1 MDISNMK
8 NIIVLKNLPSNLVDE
23 AIVVLKENKKVKKYQ
38 YIERKNDKNEEDN
51 KEKLKKE
58 ENNSQYIIKEAES
71 VVSQYIT
78 NLEMKSP
85 KWKNNLKKL
94 ESRYKRSLQL
104 NLILTA
110 VAIISFLVSII

>member
-8 NIIVLKNLPSNLVDE
+8 NIVVLKNLPSNLVEE

-38 YIERKNDKNEEDN
+38 YIESENKKDIDD
-51 KEKLKKE
+51 KEKNVQNDSE
-58 ENNSQYIIKEAES
+58 YIIKEAER
-71 VVSQYIT
+71 VINQYIT

-94 ESRYKRSLQL
+94 ENRYKKSLQL
-104 NLILTA
+104 NLILAT
-110 VAIISFLVSII
+110 VALISFLVSVI

>member
-8 NIIVLKNLPSNLVDE
+8 NIVVLKNLPSNLVEE

-38 YIERKNDKNEEDN
+38 YIESENKKDIAN
-51 KEKLKKE
+51 KEKNVQNDSE
-58 ENNSQYIIKEAES
+58 YIIKEAES
-71 VVSQYIT
+71 VINQYIT

-94 ESRYKRSLQL
+94 ENRYKKSLQL
-104 NLILTA
+104 NLILAT
-110 VAIISFLVSII
+110 VALISFLVSVI

>member
-8 NIIVLKNLPSNLVDE
+8 NIVVLKNLPSNLVEE

-38 YIERKNDKNEEDN
+38 YIESENKKDIDD
-51 KEKLKKE
+51 KEKNVQNDSE
-58 ENNSQYIIKEAES
+58 YIIKEAES
-71 VVSQYIT
+71 VINQYIT

-94 ESRYKRSLQL
+94 ENRYKKSLQL
-104 NLILTA
+104 NLILAT
-110 VAIISFLVSII
+110 VALISFLVSVI